1 MLWEKPVEKAASA
14 MGYMVHE
21 RYLSTPMSP
30 ISPYSHMWAE
40 GEVWGGEMHL
50 LKDTPQILGEPPTA
64 GGTPSRSYPRGAWR

>member
-30 ISPYSHMWAE
+30 ISRYSHMWAG
-40 GEVWGGEMHL
+40 GEVWGGEMHP
-50 LKDTPQILGEPPTA
+50 LKDPPPNPR
-64 GGTPSRSYPRGAWR
+64 GTPKRR

>member
-30 ISPYSHMWAE
+30 ISRYSHMWAA
-40 GEVWGGEMHL
+40 GEVWGGEMHP
-50 LKDTPQILGEPPTA
+50 LKDPPPNPR
-64 GGTPSRSYPRGAWR
+64 GTPKRRWNPPRAYPRGAWR